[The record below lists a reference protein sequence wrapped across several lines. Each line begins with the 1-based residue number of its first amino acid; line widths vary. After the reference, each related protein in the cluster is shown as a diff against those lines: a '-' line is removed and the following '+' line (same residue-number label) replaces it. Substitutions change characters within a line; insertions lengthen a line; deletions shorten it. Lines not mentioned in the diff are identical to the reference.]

1 MPQVYDTCFLFG
13 AGPFFGLPVPPQPGD
28 LILAAD
34 GGYRHCQT
42 AGLRPDLL
50 LGDLDSL
57 ETPPQALPV
66 QTFPAEKDDTDT
78 MLAVKY
84 ALAQGCTTVHLY
96 GCTGGRL
103 DHTLANLQTL
113 GYLAQAGAAGY
124 LYDETYVFTALADG
138 HLTLPAREAGI
149 FSLFCLGEAAKG
161 VTIRGGQYPL
171 DRATLSPFFP
181 LGVSNHFLGNPVEIQ
196 VEHGCL
202 LVDWE
207 QATENLLPLRR
218 ESLLKTTD

>member
-34 GGYRHCQT
+34 GGYRHCQA

-138 HLTLPAREAGI
+138 HLARP
-149 FSLFCLGEAAKG
+149 
-161 VTIRGGQYPL
+161 GGR
-171 DRATLSPFFP
+171 D
-181 LGVSNHFLGNPVEIQ
+181 
-196 VEHGCL
+196 
-202 LVDWE
+202 
-207 QATENLLPLRR
+207 LLPVLSGGGR
-218 ESLLKTTD
+218 

>member
-34 GGYRHCQT
+34 GGYRHCQA

-78 MLAVKY
+78 MLAAKY

-103 DHTLANLQTL
+103 DHTLANLQNL

-149 FSLFCLGEAAKG
+149 FSLFCLGEEARG

-171 DRATLSPFFP
+171 DRGTLS
-181 LGVSNHFLGNPVEIQ
+181 L
-196 VEHGCL
+196 
-202 LVDWE
+202 
-207 QATENLLPLRR
+207 
-218 ESLLKTTD
+218 SLIHI